1 MRAYG
6 DSKISNIVDFDG
18 FFVAPY
24 VIEQI
29 VHNVNGL
36 VPDQFV
42 IFLIFARRARAT
54 MSTR

>member
-29 VHNVNGL
+29 VHNVNGI
-36 VPDQFV
+36 VPD
-42 IFLIFARRARAT
+42 
-54 MSTR
+54 